1 MDFRFQ
7 ISDFAGPLLLLV
19 VFGCGTSVPAD
30 DPGEPPLAECSAELD
45 GIMTADEMPV
55 VTGLEV
61 RYVRNLPGEPAEV
74 DVDGALASDGGR
86 LWDFSDGPADVGATL
101 VLEEPAD
108 LADAEMFPG
117 ATYAAPMLLES
128 PELLGWF
135 RLDEG
140 DQTTLSMV
148 GMATTGDTPAA
159 SRTEVVYDEPLVLYR
174 FPFTVG
180 DSWSQTI
187 TYRDALAFGIPNQGV
202 ERYQFEVD
210 ARGTVRL
217 PGGVEVS
224 DVLRV
229 RVQVDQTL
237 ALATGDHTR
246 TTHQLLWVRPCFGE
260 LARVVSQDPSFETVE
275 ELRRYYP

>member
-1 MDFRFQ
+1 
-7 ISDFAGPLLLLV
+7 
-19 VFGCGTSVPAD
+19 VPAD

-61 RYVRNLPGEPAEV
+61 RYVRNLPGERVEV
-74 DVDGALASDGGR
+74 DVEGELASDGGR

-101 VLEEPAD
+101 VLEHPAD
-108 LADAEMFPG
+108 LTSPERFSD
-117 ATYAAPMLLES
+117 ATYAAPMLVES
-128 PELLGWF
+128 ADLLGWF
-135 RLDEG
+135 RLDGG
-140 DQTTLSMV
+140 DETTLSML
-148 GMATTGDTPAA
+148 GMATTEAVPPA

-180 DSWSQTI
+180 DTWSQTV
-187 TYRDALAFGIPNQGV
+187 TYRDAVAFGIPNQGV
-202 ERYQFEVD
+202 EVYEFEVD
-210 ARGTVRL
+210 GRGTVRL

-237 ALATGDHTR
+237 AVAAGEHTR
-246 TTHQLLWVRPCFGE
+246 TYHQMLWVRPCFGE
-260 LARVVSQDPSFETVE
+260 LARVVSDDPSFATVD